1 MKITVV
7 LGIIAIVAAVGAVD
21 LVTTLVL
28 SGQAF
33 ANGASHACYTHII
46 QTPGYP
52 YVPFE
57 EHASSTDLIQRF
69 SYLTLQ
75 YYMI

>member
-1 MKITVV
+1 MKITVA

-33 ANGASHACYTHII
+33 ANGASHACPHII

-57 EHASSTDLIQRF
+57 EHASSSD
-69 SYLTLQ
+69 
-75 YYMI
+75 

>member
-33 ANGASHACYTHII
+33 ANGTSHA
-46 QTPGYP
+46 
-52 YVPFE
+52 
-57 EHASSTDLIQRF
+57 
-69 SYLTLQ
+69 
-75 YYMI
+75 

>member
-7 LGIIAIVAAVGAVD
+7 LGIIAKVAAVGAVD

-33 ANGASHACYTHII
+33 ANGAPMHVHILYKHLVI
-46 QTPGYP
+46 RMCHSKSMRHPLT
-52 YVPFE
+52 
-57 EHASSTDLIQRF
+57 RF
-69 SYLTLQ
+69 KDFH
-75 YYMI
+75 I